1 MSIFLW
7 YKNAALIEKQHPM
20 VAGFFRLKDRK
31 ARRPGYAI
39 DSLPVHAWKR
49 SKEITHLLVNWAKF
63 LKEMEEV
70 WLQTRK
76 KSDTEERWV
85 EQIQKIQTDIWQALR
100 IGELQRVYSSA
111 RETLSGRAR
120 ALLDPLEELSSR
132 ILYNRSDLNR
142 FLKQW
147 EHLRNRIQEIRS
159 GETDAA
165 RSCLDEMHNLQAN
178 VRLSDRV
185 NEWQEAYTRLRG
197 SLPSR
202 ASLRLIKFDAI
213 NYRVVY
219 SRQELQRIWSQ
230 TIHNGRQMKLWQ
242 IRPWRLTRAMVQ
254 DFSLTTS
261 FAANFKA
268 FARR

>member
-1 MSIFLW
+1 
-7 YKNAALIEKQHPM
+7 
-20 VAGFFRLKDRK
+20 
-31 ARRPGYAI
+31 
-39 DSLPVHAWKR
+39 
-49 SKEITHLLVNWAKF
+49 
-63 LKEMEEV
+63 
-70 WLQTRK
+70 
-76 KSDTEERWV
+76 
-85 EQIQKIQTDIWQALR
+85 
-100 IGELQRVYSSA
+100 
-111 RETLSGRAR
+111 
-120 ALLDPLEELSSR
+120 
-132 ILYNRSDLNR
+132 
-142 FLKQW
+142 
-147 EHLRNRIQEIRS
+147 
-159 GETDAA
+159 
-165 RSCLDEMHNLQAN
+165 MHNLQAN